1 MKYICIGKYINTHGI
16 RGEIKIE
23 SYSDFDAERYK
34 KGQTVYMLIEGEY
47 QPFTV
52 ASFRK
57 HKGYCLVSFE
67 DRDNINDVEPYKGS
81 MIFVKDE
88 DRKPLRKGEYYRSDL
103 IGMDVFDESHAFIG
117 EVLQVEET
125 LGANLNLRI
134 RKEDGKEIL
143 VPYVPGFIRNV
154 DPEHNEM
161 TIHAMEGLL

>member
-34 KGQTVYMLIEGEY
+34 KGKTVYMLIEGAY

-57 HKGYCLVSFE
+57 HQGHCLVSFE
-67 DRDNINDVEPYKGS
+67 GKDNINDVEPYKGS

-88 DRKPLRKGEYYRSDL
+88 DRKPLGKGEFYRSDL
-103 IGMDVFDESHAFIG
+103 IGLDVFDESHTHIG
-117 EVLQVEET
+117 KILQVEET

-134 RKEDGKEIL
+134 LKEDGKEVL
-143 VPYVPGFIRNV
+143 VPYVPDFIRNV
-154 DPEHNEM
+154 DPERQEM
-161 TIHAMEGLL
+161 TIHTMEGLL

>member
-34 KGQTVYMLIEGEY
+34 KGKTVYMLIEGAY

-57 HKGYCLVSFE
+57 HKGHCLVSFE
-67 DRDNINDVEPYKGS
+67 GKDNINDVEPYKGS

-88 DRKPLRKGEYYRSDL
+88 DRKPLGKGEFYRSDL
-103 IGMDVFDESHAFIG
+103 IGLDVFDESHTHIG
-117 EVLQVEET
+117 KILQVEET

-134 RKEDGKEIL
+134 LKEDGKEVL
-143 VPYVPGFIRNV
+143 VPYVPDFIRNV
-154 DPEHNEM
+154 DPERQEM
-161 TIHAMEGLL
+161 TIHTMEGLL